1 VPEFQAQLRARGPGV
16 VAEVP
21 DAVMAELGGKRVP
34 VVATV
39 NGHAWRTTTAV
50 YSGVA
55 MIGLNK
61 EVRTAARVAAGDRVR
76 VSLERDEEP
85 RDVEVP
91 EALAAAL
98 ANDVAAREVFD
109 SLAYTHRK
117 EFAQW
122 IAEAKREETRERRVA
137 KALQMLRER
146 KTIS

>member
-1 VPEFQAQLRARGPGV
+1 LRARGPGV

-61 EVRTAARVAAGDRVR
+61 EVRTAAAWRQAIAFASRSSGTKSRPTSR
-76 VSLERDEEP
+76 CRRRWRRRSRTTSP
-85 RDVEVP
+85 R
-91 EALAAAL
+91 
-98 ANDVAAREVFD
+98 REVFD